1 VAPRK
6 ATGSLHT
13 SDRPGVMESA
23 TAGAEPG
30 PKQVAATTT
39 RVMTAIRAVAKPSLY
54 RSARIALGAKA
65 GGYPCPMREFRATD
79 QYAPLGD
86 QARAIGEIA
95 ASVGA
100 GNRFQT
106 ILGATGTGKTAT
118 MAWTIEKLQ
127 RPALVIAHNKTLAAQ
142 LCNEFRE
149 FFPEN
154 AVEYFVSYYD
164 YYQPEAY
171 VPQADLYIEKDSS
184 QNDDIAR
191 LRLSA
196 TSSLMTRRDVV
207 VVASVSCIY
216 GLGSP
221 EEWRERVLI
230 LETGQEFDRDEVLR
244 KLIESQYVRNDTV
257 LGRGRFRV
265 KGDVVEIQPANIE
278 TAYRISFFGDEVEQ
292 ITHFDP
298 MTGEV
303 YAKLDNLVVWPAT
316 EYVTS
321 KPTIER
327 AVDELRAE
335 LEEQVARFEG
345 DGRMLEAHRIRQRT
359 EYDLE
364 MMKEL
369 GFCSGIENYS
379 RVLEG
384 RPPGS
389 HPFTLIDYFPDDLVI
404 FVDES
409 HQTVPQLGGMYEGDR
424 SRKQTLVDYG
434 FRLPSALDNRPL
446 RFDEFLG
453 KVPQLVFVSATPG
466 AFELTRSKVV
476 AEQLIRPTGVV
487 DPEVELRPTKNQIDD
502 LLNEIRRRE
511 EASERVLVT
520 TLTKKMSE
528 DLTDYLLEAGVKARY
543 LHSEIDTLDRIAI
556 IRELRLGEYDVL
568 VGVNLLRE
576 GLDLPEVSLVAV
588 LDADKEGFLRGKT
601 ALVQTTGRAARN
613 VNGKVIL
620 YADKRTEAIIG
631 AMEETNRRRAYQI
644 AYNEEHGIVPQTI
657 VKGVSDI
664 AELLALESP
673 HVPRSRRRR
682 GKTEVEGM
690 APDELEKLVVTL
702 EEEMYLAAEEL
713 RFEYAAKLRDEIK
726 ELRRELMAL
735 GQFAA
740 EPTPQPTA

>member
-1 VAPRK
+1 MRQFKTAD
-6 ATGSLHT
+6 AY
-13 SDRPGVMESA
+13 RP
-23 TAGAEPG
+23 T
-30 PKQVAATTT
+30 
-39 RVMTAIRAVAKPSLY
+39 
-54 RSARIALGAKA
+54 
-65 GGYPCPMREFRATD
+65 
-79 QYAPLGD
+79 GD
-86 QARAIGEIA
+86 QPKAIAELA
-95 ASVGA
+95 ESLSA
-100 GNRFQT
+100 GNRYQT
-106 ILGATGTGKTAT
+106 LLGATGTGKTAT
-118 MAWTIEKLQ
+118 MAWTIEQIQK
-127 RPALVIAHNKTLAAQ
+127 PALVIAHNKTLAAQ

-191 LRLSA
+191 LRLNA
-196 TSSLMTRRDVV
+196 TSALFTRRDVV

-221 EEWRERVLI
+221 EEWRGRVLI
-230 LETGQEFDRDEVLR
+230 LETGVEQDRDEALR
-244 KLIESQYVRNDTV
+244 KLIDNQYVRNDSV

-265 KGDVVEIQPANIE
+265 KGDVVEIQPANME

-298 MTGEV
+298 LTGEI
-303 YAKLDNLVVWPAT
+303 YDRLDNLAVWPAT

-327 AVDELRAE
+327 AVGDIRHE
-335 LEEQVARFEG
+335 LEERARELESENKL
-345 DGRMLEAHRIRQRT
+345 LEAHRLRQRT

-364 MMKEL
+364 MLKEL
-369 GFCSGIENYS
+369 GFCNGIENYS
-379 RVLEG
+379 RILEG

-389 HPFTLIDYFPDDLVI
+389 HPFTLLDYFPDDFVI

-409 HQTVPQLGGMYEGDR
+409 HQTVPQIGGMYEGDR

-446 RFDEFLG
+446 RFDEFLA

-466 AFELTRSKVV
+466 SFELRRSNVV
-476 AEQLIRPTGVV
+476 TEQLVRPTGII
-487 DPEVELRPTKNQIDD
+487 DPEVELRATKNQIDD

-511 EASERVLVT
+511 AAGERTLVT
-520 TLTKKMSE
+520 TLTKKMAE
-528 DLTDYLLEAGVKARY
+528 DLTDYLLETGVKARY
-543 LHSEIDTLDRIAI
+543 LHSEIDTLERIQI
-556 IRELRLGEYDVL
+556 IRELRLGDYDVL

-588 LDADKEGFLRGKT
+588 LDADKEGFLRGRT
-601 ALVQTTGRAARN
+601 SLIQTIGRAARN
-613 VNGKVIL
+613 VNGKVLL
-620 YADKRTEAIIG
+620 YADKVTQAISEA
-631 AMEETNRRRAYQI
+631 MSETDRRRAIQL
-644 AYNEEHGIVPQTI
+644 AYNEDHGITPESI

-664 AELLALESP
+664 AEFLSLESP
-673 HVPRSRRRR
+673 TVPTRRRR
-682 GKTEVEGM
+682 GKAEVEGM
-690 APDELEKLVVTL
+690 SAEELEKLVITL
-702 EEEMYLAAEEL
+702 EEEMFAAAEEL

-726 ELRRELMAL
+726 ELRRELV
-735 GQFAA
+735 AA
-740 EPTPQPTA
+740 AQTAA